1 MNSFEAGRLTP
12 EDISDEVLLA
22 ETKRLKIEA
31 PAQLKQE
38 MLHERALRVFVYRA
52 SRREEA
58 GRAAYVPSLRK
69 VMLFRYGFP
78 D

>member
-31 PAQLKQE
+31 PAQLKQD
-38 MLHERALRVFVYRA
+38 MLHERALRVFVCRE

-58 GRAAYVPSLRK
+58 GPGRLCSEFAKSHAISLRI
-69 VMLFRYGFP
+69 P
-78 D
+78 